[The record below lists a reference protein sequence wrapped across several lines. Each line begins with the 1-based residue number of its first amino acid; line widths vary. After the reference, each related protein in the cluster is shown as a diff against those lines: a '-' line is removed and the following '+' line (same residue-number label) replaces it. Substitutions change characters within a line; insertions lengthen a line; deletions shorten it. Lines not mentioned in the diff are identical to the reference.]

1 MRKTFN
7 FGTIKHA
14 PTGKYNYKYPVTVEV
29 ELKEREAGKPVFT
42 ACAQV
47 GRGNRFVMGGQCL
60 DDIKREFYDQ
70 LENKEKFDT
79 ILKLWEKY
87 HLNDSKAWCE
97 HNNYGEGIQKDVT
110 LHSLY
115 PTEEYERLSRVRELP
130 KRHLEVTDAGMK
142 NVPKALY
149 DYSSWEIRERSNT
162 QKKSTGWITY
172 DETFSPD
179 GLIGKPCPV
188 CGCKYGRGWY
198 YKPIEKNDLET
209 MEALLS

>member
-1 MRKTFN
+1 MRRIFN

-14 PTGKYNYKYPVTVEV
+14 PTGKYNYKYPITVEV
-29 ELKEREAGKPVFT
+29 ELEEREEGKPVFT
-42 ACAQV
+42 ASAQV
-47 GRGNRFVMGGQCL
+47 GRGNRYIMGGQCL
-60 DDIKREFYDQ
+60 DHIKEEFYDQ
-70 LENKEKFDT
+70 LENKELFDK
-79 ILKLWEKY
+79 ILTLWEKY
-87 HLNDSKAWCE
+87 HLNDTNPWCE

-115 PTEEYERLSRVRELP
+115 PTDEYERLSRVRELP
-130 KRHLEVTDAGMK
+130 PRHLEVTDAGMK

-149 DYSSWEIRERSNT
+149 DYSSWEIKESSNT

-172 DETFSPD
+172 DEKYSPD

-188 CGCKYGRGWY
+188 CGCKYGHEWY

>member
-1 MRKTFN
+1 MRKIFN

-14 PTGKYNYKYPVTVEV
+14 PTGKYNYKYPITVEV
-29 ELKEREAGKPVFT
+29 ELKEREEGKPVFT
-42 ACAQV
+42 ASAQV
-47 GRGNRFVMGGQCL
+47 GRGNRFIMGGQCL
-60 DDIKREFYDQ
+60 DHIKEEFYDQ
-70 LENKEKFDT
+70 LENKELFDK
-79 ILKLWEKY
+79 ILTLWEKY
-87 HLNDSKAWCE
+87 HLNDTNPWCE

-115 PTEEYERLSRVRELP
+115 PTDEYERLSRVRELP
-130 KRHLEVTDAGMK
+130 PRHLEVTDAGMK

-149 DYSSWEIRERSNT
+149 DYSSYDKKRNMHVG
-162 QKKSTGWITY
+162 KKSTGWITY
-172 DETFSPD
+172 DEKYSPD

-188 CGCKYGRGWY
+188 CGCKYGHEWY